1 MRPLEYVWR
10 KGENH
15 GNFLVPEPIF
25 YFSYKRSAKFY
36 KEIYGLLRVA
46 QVGGYTSTQDKF
58 SSCKCVRP
66 RPTERKALGMRLVSV
81 A

>member
-1 MRPLEYVWR
+1 MTWKNVGSYTWGFTVAPLSEALGICMEKRR

-36 KEIYGLLRVA
+36 KEIY
-46 QVGGYTSTQDKF
+46 
-58 SSCKCVRP
+58 
-66 RPTERKALGMRLVSV
+66 EELVCSG
-81 A
+81 